1 MLCRNCNLRCAEEAE
16 PLKAELSEK
25 KRLVT
30 ATWPCLNN
38 TAVSSLC
45 CSVFSESVVVLK
57 RDVRDP
63 FNVQKSEGNLSRGC
77 IQPLINYKEYKCS
90 RCCEYECMAKGI
102 PAALSLN
109 IFERNIDTRQTLQT
123 ARLLVICLLVV
134 AFFFA
139 ISFKDVAS
147 ANDIH

>member
-25 KRLVT
+25 KRLAA

-77 IQPLINYKEYKCS
+77 IQPLTVRS
-90 RCCEYECMAKGI
+90 TSA
-102 PAALSLN
+102 
-109 IFERNIDTRQTLQT
+109 Q
-123 ARLLVICLLVV
+123 
-134 AFFFA
+134 
-139 ISFKDVAS
+139 DVATS
-147 ANDIH
+147 MNVCL